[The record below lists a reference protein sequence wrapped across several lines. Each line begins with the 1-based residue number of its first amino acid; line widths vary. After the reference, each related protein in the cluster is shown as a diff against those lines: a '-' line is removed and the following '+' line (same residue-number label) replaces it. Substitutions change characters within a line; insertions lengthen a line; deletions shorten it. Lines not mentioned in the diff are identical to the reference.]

1 MLYVLFKYEYMLC
14 KLFMYVMYVMYVML
28 LFGAVSYWLATCT
41 WKSGVL
47 GSSPAVSYVQR

>member
-1 MLYVLFKYEYMLC
+1 MLSVLFKYECMLC

-28 LFGAVSYWLATCT
+28 LFGAVSYWLVTCT

-47 GSSPAVSYVQR
+47 GSSPAASYVQK